1 MNKQDYRKIEYA
13 SKEIFVLKKHEIV
26 TYKLKNYKNVFVSS
40 TCHIKPKGLHII
52 LKNLNEAI
60 KDFGID
66 DKSVQII
73 IASFKDGIA
82 GFGMY
87 KAIENEIYLNEI
99 ICDKNTLKHEGLK
112 ISHVE
117 RHEAWHL
124 KQASIY
130 RKQYGIINED
140 NYSHYL
146 NYINDH
152 AKKYLDSL
160 GVEEDNVGVISEYAY
175 NMYMFGRYDET
186 EAEIKAKKGEFNVS
200 IFTKRYARTT

>member
-1 MNKQDYRKIEYA
+1 MWWD
-13 SKEIFVLKKHEIV
+13 
-26 TYKLKNYKNVFVSS
+26 KLEAEK
-40 TCHIKPKGLHII
+40 LII
-52 LKNLNEAI
+52 
-60 KDFGID
+60 G
-66 DKSVQII
+66 
-73 IASFKDGIA
+73 
-82 GFGMY
+82 
-87 KAIENEIYLNEI
+87 
-99 ICDKNTLKHEGLK
+99 
-112 ISHVE
+112 HVE
-117 RHEAWHL
+117 RHEVWHL

-200 IFTKRYARTT
+200 IFTKRYARTTWLYQTLFGEMSFKEGRS